1 MDAGKPKPVAP
12 RRTSVSTAGPDAD
25 DGLLLRLAPAL
36 FVLIWSTGFVGARAS
51 ATGAEPFSFLTVRF
65 LLAALLL
72 FIAAWIGRARW
83 PASPRGV
90 VDSLVA
96 GALIQ
101 GTYLGGVFWAIYYG
115 LPAGVAALIVAL
127 QPLFT
132 SLIAG
137 PTLGERITRAHWLG
151 LAIGL
156 VGVTLVLAPKLQLT
170 GGGITP
176 ATVAGA
182 LIAVIAIS
190 IGSIWQK
197 ARAADTD
204 LRAGTGLQFIG
215 GALVVGI
222 AALLSEDLRI
232 DWTLEVSLAMAWL
245 VVALSFGAALLYM
258 LLIRRGAVARVAT
271 LFYLVPPCTA
281 VIAWALY
288 GETLDMV
295 QIAGMAV
302 TVAGVA
308 IATRG
313 RV

>member
-1 MDAGKPKPVAP
+1 MDAGTPKPVAP
-12 RRTSVSTAGPDAD
+12 RLD
-25 DGLLLRLAPAL
+25 DGLLLRLAPVL
-36 FVLIWSTGFVGARAS
+36 FVLIWSTGFIGARAS
-51 ATGAEPFSFLTVRF
+51 ASGAEPFSFLTVRF

-72 FIAAWIGRARW
+72 FIAAVIGRARW
-83 PASPRGV
+83 PATPRGV
-90 VDSLVA
+90 LDSLIV

-101 GTYLGGVFWAIYYG
+101 GIYLGGVFWAIYYG
-115 LPAGVAALIVAL
+115 LPAGIAALIVAL

-137 PTLGERITRAHWLG
+137 PTLGERITPAHWLG
-151 LAIGL
+151 LAVGLIG
-156 VGVTLVLAPKLQLT
+156 VALVLAPKLQLT

-176 ATVAGA
+176 ATVSAA
-182 LIAVIAIS
+182 LVSVLAIS

-197 ARAADTD
+197 ARGAATD
-204 LRAGTGLQFIG
+204 LRTGTCLQFLG
-215 GALVVGI
+215 GALIVGT
-222 AALLSEDLRI
+222 AALLIEDLRI

-271 LFYLVPPCTA
+271 LFYLVTPCTV

-288 GETLDMV
+288 GETLDMI
-295 QIAGMAV
+295 QIAGMAI

-313 RV
+313 RA